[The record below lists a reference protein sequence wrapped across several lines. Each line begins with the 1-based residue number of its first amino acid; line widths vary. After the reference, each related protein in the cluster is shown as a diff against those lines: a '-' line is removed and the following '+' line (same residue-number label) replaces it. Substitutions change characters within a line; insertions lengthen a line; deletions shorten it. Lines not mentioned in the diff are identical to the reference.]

1 MDLSQSETRQNQRS
15 CGLLKTLNYKSITWR
30 TLSTVRYSHSFV
42 ILNLMMAS
50 ARAVKLASTT
60 ITDNG
65 YSQDISQQYDHTTRS
80 HNTITQHDHTTRAVA
95 DVFSVF
101 NITFLRSAF
110 EESTTKVTGKMG
122 KKPDKAKSDKPSTA
136 KSGQKSEKKVRSQFK
151 QLFQFFAFLSFMF
164 PSFLCP
170 RHTFARLIVRTN
182 LTCFLFF
189 IPGR

>member
-15 CGLLKTLNYKSITWR
+15 SRLLKTLNYKSITWR

-50 ARAVKLASTT
+50 ARAVKLASIT

-65 YSQDISQQYDHTTRS
+65 YSQEISQQY
-80 HNTITQHDHTTRAVA
+80 DHTTRAVA

-151 QLFQFFAFLSFMF
+151 QLFQFFSFLLFVF
-164 PSFLCP
+164 LSFLCP